1 MTPWARKLATAKKYR
16 EDCGRRSWK
25 KGAFGRPGTEMRSA
39 RKDAEFSSWRKWSHA
54 ATLIRG
60 GERSWISAAVNLSM
74 TFIGPP
80 HLGQRQRSGQSSVEE
95 ACCLGCGCCSEP
107 TN

>member
-60 GERSWISAAVNLSM
+60 GERSWISAAVSLSM

-80 HLGQRQRSGQSSVEE
+80 HLGQRQRAGESFVEARSCS
-95 ACCLGCGCCSEP
+95 ACGSWAEP
-107 TN
+107 NN

>member
-1 MTPWARKLATAKKYR
+1 MNAENWYQNKGGEIRRARFAEWPGAERLSALTHAKIC
-16 EDCGRRSWK
+16 CGRES
-25 KGAFGRPGTEMRSA
+25 F
-39 RKDAEFSSWRKWSHA
+39 HA
-54 ATLIRG
+54 ASVTRAG

-95 ACCLGCGCCSEP
+95 ACCWACGCCSEP
-107 TN
+107 NN